1 MKILKSTGMNYVE
14 LDLQKT
20 AESEKA
26 ILVSDGLQS
35 CWIPKSQLEDDPELL
50 ENGLFRI
57 IIPQWLAE
65 DKELV

>member
-1 MKILKSTGMNYVE
+1 LNWIFRKQQS
-14 LDLQKT
+14 QK
-20 AESEKA
+20 KA